1 MDDIEEYG
9 SSIKQLRSAGD
20 DEIRLVDYLTVALKY
35 RRMILGICGIAM
47 AGSVIFS
54 LLSPKIY
61 SATATLVP
69 PLEILPKDSRLVGGL
84 GTGESSIIAKA
95 MAVTGVAELYI
106 GLLSSRVVED
116 AVIDQLNLMESYGLE
131 NQPRRDRVSA
141 GRFAVRKR
149 LRASTTIEATG
160 NSIVSIT
167 VRDTDPNRAAAVANA
182 YVEELDSQNKRL
194 STGQATNRRLF
205 LQNRLKEIEAKLS
218 GIDNILSREAKIQE
232 MLFELLTREYEI
244 AKIEEAKSMPTIAVL
259 DRAIVPEVPVP
270 RHTAK
275 KTALVGGVFF
285 VLAIFLAFARQYFA
299 EIDNEGQQQWQ
310 LMLKAR
316 EQSRKYSAFS
326 EVEGRRKIVA
336 AQRKRVNGNFCHRV

>member
-131 NQPRRDRVSA
+131 N
-141 GRFAVRKR
+141 RFAVRKR

-167 VRDTDPNRAAAVANA
+167 VTDTDPNRAAAVTNA